1 MAEKVLKVPKDD
13 GNGDGYLHG
22 IKEDIVKDGLFDQF
36 FEWYDNRS
44 EYAEKWK
51 ERTGGKVV
59 GSLCTYTPEEI
70 LTAANCL
77 TVRLL
82 GKHEPQDVTEPY
94 LFAMFCP
101 FSRDTLAQGLR
112 GHLNHLDGVVM
123 AHSCLHLRQTY
134 NIMKQK
140 LPVDFAWYLP
150 IPNNVKDQYAKA
162 FMTTEIERFKTAV
175 EKWRGFEIT
184 EEKLEDAIKVMDENR
199 HLLTEVYKLR
209 KDDNPHMTGMEA
221 LAMVTASE
229 LVDKR
234 EANEEIKRIL
244 PYLRS
249 RKIKPER
256 GIGSRLIIISS
267 EDDDMSFANMVE
279 HENATM
285 VIDEHCTGTRWFM
298 KEIGAPHDNLSQAE
312 RIGIRYCDRPVCP
325 TKDYNMDDGTR
336 TRFWHILKL
345 IKDYKVDG
353 ALLVMQKFCD
363 PHEGDMVPLKNFLNE
378 RGIPTLQL
386 EFDITLPLGQFKT
399 RLEAM
404 LESIGEED
412 LFA

>member
-1 MAEKVLKVPKDD
+1 
-13 GNGDGYLHG
+13 
-22 IKEDIVKDGLFDQF
+22 
-36 FEWYDNRS
+36 
-44 EYAEKWK
+44 
-51 ERTGGKVV
+51 
-59 GSLCTYTPEEI
+59 
-70 LTAANCL
+70 
-77 TVRLL
+77 
-82 GKHEPQDVTEPY
+82 
-94 LFAMFCP
+94 
-101 FSRDTLAQGLR
+101 
-112 GHLNHLDGVVM
+112 
-123 AHSCLHLRQTY
+123 
-134 NIMKQK
+134 
-140 LPVDFAWYLP
+140 
-150 IPNNVKDQYAKA
+150 
-162 FMTTEIERFKTAV
+162 
-175 EKWRGFEIT
+175 
-184 EEKLEDAIKVMDENR
+184 
-199 HLLTEVYKLR
+199 
-209 KDDNPHMTGMEA
+209 
-221 LAMVTASE
+221 
-229 LVDKR
+229 
-234 EANEEIKRIL
+234 
-244 PYLRS
+244 
-249 RKIKPER
+249 
-256 GIGSRLIIISS
+256 
-267 EDDDMSFANMVE
+267 MSFANMVE